1 MTDSLSL
8 ARRFFLLFLMMA
20 AFHISLPMSWAAGDE
35 AAATFEIRKF
45 ELSGNS
51 IFSAEKL
58 QEAVKSFTGAG
69 KTAADVEKARDALEK
84 LYHDAGYPAVL
95 VNIPEQTIKGGI
107 VKLQVIES
115 RIGRVKISGNRY
127 FTSEKMMRDVQSFNP
142 GEILY
147 LPKVQQE
154 IGRMNRNQDFKVEP
168 VMTPGSEPG
177 TIDVELK
184 VDDRFPLHGSL
195 ELNDRASHDT
205 DPLRLNGMIRY
216 DNLWQ
221 MEHSLSLQYQTAPQD
236 SSEVEVFSASYIL
249 PAPWELDHQWVLY
262 GIRSDSNTYTDVGD
276 GFRVVGKGTILGTRY
291 VIPLSPYKLYAHN
304 ITIGLDYKDY
314 KSSVDFNATTG
325 NTTPSPIITPVTYM
339 PLSFAYSSVLQDG
352 GGMTQFNAGLNLSF
366 RGVVADQS
374 QFEGARYKGN
384 ASYLFVTAGIQR
396 NQKLPWGMGLL
407 IKVDGQ
413 AADQPLIPNEEYTAG
428 GMENVR
434 GYMECEAQG
443 DDAIHGTIELS
454 FPDPFSRFGIW
465 KRLQTSPYIFYDIA
479 QLNVKD
485 PLPAQ
490 KGSITLDGAGAGIR
504 GSVTKYLEY
513 ELDWAVALNTTD
525 QTRANDN
532 RFYFKLKAVF

>member
-1 MTDSLSL
+1 MIAL
-8 ARRFFLLFLMMA
+8 
-20 AFHISLPMSWAAGDE
+20 HISTPVGWAAGDE
-35 AAATFEIRKF
+35 VAAAFEIKKF

-58 QEAVKSFTGAG
+58 QEAVKTFTGKG

-154 IGRMNRNQDFKVEP
+154 IGRLNRNQDFKVEP

-184 VDDRFPLHGSL
+184 VEDRFPLHGSL

-221 MEHSLSLQYQTAPQD
+221 KEHSLSLQYQTAPQD

-249 PAPWELDHQWVLY
+249 PAPWEPDHQWVLY
-262 GIRSDSNTYTDVGD
+262 GISSDSNTYTDVGD
-276 GFRVVGKGTILGTRY
+276 GFRVAGKGTILGTRY
-291 VIPLSPYKLYAHN
+291 VIPLPPYKLYAHN
-304 ITIGLDYKDY
+304 VTIGIDYKDY
-314 KSSVDFNATTG
+314 KSSVNFNATTG
-325 NTTPSPIITPVTYM
+325 NATTSPIITPLTYM
-339 PLSFAYSSVLQDG
+339 PLSFSYSAVLQDEW
-352 GGMTQFNAGLNLSF
+352 GGMTQLSAGMNLSF
-366 RGVVADQS
+366 RGLVSDQS
-374 QFEGARYKGN
+374 QFEVARYKGN
-384 ASYLFVTAGIQR
+384 ASYLFITAGIQR

-413 AADQPLIPNEEYTAG
+413 AANQPLVSNEEYTAG

-434 GYMECEAQG
+434 GYMESEAQG
-443 DDAIHGTIELS
+443 DDAIHGTVELS
-454 FPDPFSRFGIW
+454 FPDPLARFGIGN
-465 KRLQTSPYIFYDIA
+465 RLQTSPYIFYDIA

-490 KGSITLDGAGAGIR
+490 NGSITLDGAGAGIR
-504 GSVTKYLEY
+504 GSLTKYLEY

-525 QTRANDN
+525 QTRASDN

>member
-1 MTDSLSL
+1 MKDSLSL
-8 ARRFFLLFLMMA
+8 AGRFFLLFLVIA
-20 AFHISLPMSWAAGDE
+20 AFQISLPMSFAAGAE
-35 AAATFEIRKF
+35 AVAAFEIRAY

-51 IFSAEKL
+51 IFPAEKL
-58 QEAVKSFTGAG
+58 QKAVKAFTGAG

-95 VNIPEQTIKGGI
+95 VNIPEQTIKNGI

-127 FTSEKMMRDVQSFNP
+127 FTSDKMMRDMQSFNP
-142 GEILY
+142 GQILY
-147 LPKVQQE
+147 LPDVQQE
-154 IGRMNRNQDFKVEP
+154 IGRLNRSQDFKVEP

-177 TIDVELK
+177 TIDVDLK
-184 VDDRFPLHGSL
+184 VDDHFPLHGSL
-195 ELNDRASHDT
+195 ELNDKNSYGT
-205 DPLRLNGMIRY
+205 DPLRLVGMIRY

-221 MEHSLSLQYQTAPQD
+221 MEHSISFQYQTSPQD

-249 PAPWELDHQWVLY
+249 PAPWEKDHQWVLY
-262 GIRSDSNTYTDVGD
+262 GIRSDSSTYTDVGD

-291 VIPLSPYKLYAHN
+291 VIPLPPYNLYAHN

-314 KSSVDFNATTG
+314 NTSVNFNAVTG
-325 NTTPSPIITPVTYM
+325 SSTLSYVTPVTYM
-339 PLSFAYSSVLQDG
+339 PLSFVYNSVLQDG
-352 GGMTQFNAGLNLSF
+352 GGMTQFNAGLNISF
-366 RGVVADQS
+366 RGVVSEQS
-374 QFEGARYKGN
+374 QFENARYKGDAN
-384 ASYLFVTAGIQR
+384 YIFVTAGIQR

-413 AADQPLIPNEEYTAG
+413 AADNPLIPNEEYIAG

-434 GYMECEAQG
+434 GYMESEAQG

-454 FPDPFSRFGIW
+454 FPDPLAQFGIV
-465 KRLQTSPYIFYDIA
+465 KQLQTSPYIFFDIA

-490 KGSITLDGAGAGIR
+490 NGSITLDGAGAGIR
-504 GSVTKYLEY
+504 GSLTKYLEY
-513 ELDWAVALNTTD
+513 EFDWAVALNTTN
-525 QTRANDN
+525 QTQANTN
-532 RFYFKLKAVF
+532 MFYFKLKSLF

>member
-1 MTDSLSL
+1 MKDSLSL
-8 ARRFFLLFLMMA
+8 ARRFFLLFLVIA
-20 AFHISLPMSWAAGDE
+20 AFQISLPMSFAAGDE
-35 AAATFEIRKF
+35 AVAAFEIRAY

-51 IFSAEKL
+51 IFPAEKL
-58 QEAVKSFTGAG
+58 QKAVKAFTGAG

-95 VNIPEQTIKGGI
+95 VNIPEQTIKNGI

-127 FTSEKMMRDVQSFNP
+127 FTSDKMMRDMQSFNP
-142 GEILY
+142 GQILY
-147 LPKVQQE
+147 LPDVQQE
-154 IGRMNRNQDFKVEP
+154 IGRLNRSQDFKVEP

-177 TIDVELK
+177 TIDVDLK
-184 VDDRFPLHGSL
+184 VDDHFPLHGSL
-195 ELNDRASHDT
+195 ELNDKNSYGT
-205 DPLRLNGMIRY
+205 DPLRLVGMIRY

-221 MEHSLSLQYQTAPQD
+221 MEHSISFQYQTSPQD

-249 PAPWELDHQWVLY
+249 PAPWEKDHQWVLY
-262 GIRSDSNTYTDVGD
+262 GIRSDSSTYTDVGD

-291 VIPLSPYKLYAHN
+291 VIPLPPYNLYAHN

-314 KSSVDFNATTG
+314 NTSVNFNAVTG
-325 NTTPSPIITPVTYM
+325 SSTLSYVTPVTYM
-339 PLSFAYSSVLQDG
+339 PLSFVYNSVLQDG
-352 GGMTQFNAGLNLSF
+352 GGMTQFNAGLNISF
-366 RGVVADQS
+366 RGVVSEQS
-374 QFEGARYKGN
+374 QFENARYKGDAN
-384 ASYLFVTAGIQR
+384 YIFVTAGIQR

-413 AADQPLIPNEEYTAG
+413 AADNPLIPNEEYIAG

-434 GYMECEAQG
+434 GYMESEAQG

-454 FPDPFSRFGIW
+454 FPDPLAQFGIV
-465 KRLQTSPYIFYDIA
+465 KQLQTSPYIFFDIA

-490 KGSITLDGAGAGIR
+490 NGSITLDGAGAGIR
-504 GSVTKYLEY
+504 GSLTKYLEY
-513 ELDWAVALNTTD
+513 EFDWAVALNTTN
-525 QTRANDN
+525 QTQANTN
-532 RFYFKLKAVF
+532 MFYFKLKSLF

>member
-1 MTDSLSL
+1 MTDSLNF
-8 ARRFFLLFLMMA
+8 ARRFSLLFLMIAAIHISPLMGWASGDDVAA
-20 AFHISLPMSWAAGDE
+20 AF
-35 AAATFEIRKF
+35 EIKKF

-58 QEAVKSFTGAG
+58 QEAVKTFTGKK

-115 RIGRVKISGNRY
+115 RISKVKISGNRY

-154 IGRMNRNQDFKVEP
+154 IGRLNRNQDFKVEP

-184 VDDRFPLHGSL
+184 VEDRFPLHGSL

-221 MEHSLSLQYQTAPQD
+221 KEHSISLQYQTAPQD

-249 PAPWELDHQWVLY
+249 PAPWEMDHQWVLY
-262 GIRSDSNTYTDVGD
+262 GIRSDSNTYTDVG
-276 GFRVVGKGTILGTRY
+276 GGLRIVGKGTILGTRY
-291 VIPLSPYKLYAHN
+291 VIPLPPYNLYAHN
-304 ITIGLDYKDY
+304 VTIGLDYKDY

-325 NTTPSPIITPVTYM
+325 NATSSPIITPVTYM
-339 PLSFAYSSVLQDG
+339 PLSFSYSAVLQDG
-352 GGMTQFNAGLNLSF
+352 GGITQFNAGLNLSL
-366 RGVVADQS
+366 RGMVSDQS
-374 QFEGARYKGN
+374 QFEAARNKGN
-384 ASYLFVTAGIQR
+384 ANYIFVIAGIQR

-407 IKVDGQ
+407 IKADGQ
-413 AADQPLIPNEEYTAG
+413 AADQPLVPNEEYTAG

-434 GYMECEAQG
+434 GYMESEAQG

-454 FPDPFSRFGIW
+454 FPDPVARFGIG

-485 PLPAQ
+485 PLSTQ

-504 GSVTKYLEY
+504 GSLTKYLEY
-513 ELDWAVALNTTD
+513 EFDWAVALNDTD
-525 QTRANDN
+525 QTQHNAN
-532 RFYFKLKAVF
+532 RLYFKLKALF